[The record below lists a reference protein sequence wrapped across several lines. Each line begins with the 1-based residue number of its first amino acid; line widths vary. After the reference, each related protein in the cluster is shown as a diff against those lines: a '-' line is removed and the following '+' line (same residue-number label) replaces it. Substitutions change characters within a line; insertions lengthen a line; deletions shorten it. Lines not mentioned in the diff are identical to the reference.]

1 MFERITHPG
10 PRLQRR
16 RRQKPAFAN
25 RLLGIRHA
33 APDADTDLGGAAK
46 ISQPRMRD
54 GRMSKKDCHAQIVVC
69 KAGHAWV

>member
-1 MFERITHPG
+1 LRRERSVIEGITHSG

-33 APDADTDLGGAAK
+33 APDADTALGGAAK
-46 ISQPRMRD
+46 VSQPRMRD
-54 GRMSKKDCHAQIVVC
+54 GRMSEKDCH
-69 KAGHAWV
+69 G